1 MCVCVNVCL
10 CSCTSSSSCCVASA
24 CSQLLQSSNCE
35 APWADIYEK
44 QFRHFVAALD
54 ESEVPDMVVLMAVEP
69 SDVQPLWTARGACR
83 STQHM
88 KLESE
93 RVERE
98 EFADVQLTV
107 FKRRIN
113 SGASK
118 SMSRKNAAR
127 SSGPWHWP
135 VVPPCSLPV
144 TNTGQ
149 CTTGSGPSLS
159 PHKLCRME
167 HWPRLRSVHQWHHA
181 EPATRCFSPE
191 RPLQRWTTPSGRT
204 TSSTKR
210 SGPWSSQRG
219 ASRRNT
225 VTRKPLRLRT
235 MRSIAPWRYT
245 ILSQHW
251 TSLDRIALEVTIR
264 RRLDGERMEES
275 SRMVMFMFEPAAR
288 TVSIRVYG
296 RYQNRR
302 EEKQS

>member
-1 MCVCVNVCL
+1 
-10 CSCTSSSSCCVASA
+10 
-24 CSQLLQSSNCE
+24 
-35 APWADIYEK
+35 
-44 QFRHFVAALD
+44 
-54 ESEVPDMVVLMAVEP
+54 
-69 SDVQPLWTARGACR
+69 
-83 STQHM
+83 M
-88 KLESE
+88 KLERE

-98 EFADVQLTV
+98 EFADAQPTV

-135 VVPPCSLPV
+135 VVPPSSLPV

-159 PHKLCRME
+159 PHKLCTME
-167 HWPRLRSVHQWHHA
+167 HWPRLRSVHQWLHA
-181 EPATRCFSPE
+181 EPATRCFSPG

-225 VTRKPLRLRT
+225 MTRQAATQRRVSVRGWNNNST
-235 MRSIAPWRYT
+235 MFCKKCNYDTCSDPCSSGFSRPCQFCGQQQKT
-245 ILSQHW
+245 VEPEQ
-251 TSLDRIALEVTIR
+251 TG
-264 RRLDGERMEES
+264 RLDQGQRQ
-275 SRMVMFMFEPAAR
+275 RWKR
-288 TVSIRVYG
+288 
-296 RYQNRR
+296 
-302 EEKQS
+302 